1 MSDMYGNLDELLA
14 SVRRRAEQRALAE
27 QASSEEQAERTL
39 EEARARAETLRAE
52 LLEQGRRAAAESCRQ
67 CLAVADLER
76 RERRLSARETRLER
90 VFDAA
95 RRALLDAYADDGL
108 PAEVLRRLAL
118 DAVASLPDGDATLQL
133 DAASRA
139 QLDAAEVASWP
150 AGERHAFV
158 LDDEPLEGRH
168 GLVVR
173 VGRASVDA
181 TLEGRLERAR
191 AELRG
196 RVARLLQPSVD
207 EASDETAT
215 Q

>member
-1 MSDMYGNLDELLA
+1 MYGNLDDLLA
-14 SVRRRAEQRALAE
+14 SVRRRAEQRALVRR
-27 QASSEEQAERTL
+27 ASSEEQAERIL
-39 EEARARAETLRAE
+39 DEARQRAEAVRAE
-52 LLEQGRRAAAESCRQ
+52 LLEQGRRDAAESCRQ

-76 RERRLSARETRLER
+76 RERRLAAREERLAH

-95 RRALLDAYADDGL
+95 RAALLDAYAKDGL
-108 PAEVLRRLAL
+108 PAETLRRLAL
-118 DAVASLPDGDATLQL
+118 DALASLPEGEATLQL

-139 QLDAAEVASWP
+139 RLDADEVASWP
-150 AGERHAFV
+150 TGEGHAFV
-158 LDDEPLEGRH
+158 LDDEPLTGRH

-196 RVARLLQPSVD
+196 RVAGLLAAHGGD
-207 EASDETAT
+207 ASDGTAT
-215 Q
+215 P